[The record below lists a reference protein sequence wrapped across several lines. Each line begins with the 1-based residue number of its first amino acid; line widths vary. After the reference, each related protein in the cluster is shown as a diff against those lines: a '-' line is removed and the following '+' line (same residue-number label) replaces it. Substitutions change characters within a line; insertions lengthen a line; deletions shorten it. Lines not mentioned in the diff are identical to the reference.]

1 MSGLLNPNEVVKKL
15 PVIPSMVIA
24 DFGAGSGFF
33 SIALAKALNNNGKV
47 IALDIWPKALE
58 ALQTRAKIEK
68 VWPVIETKI
77 ADLEKPNGSKLTS
90 ESVNMVLISN
100 MLFQTEN
107 KINILKEAKRILQKD
122 GFLVIIDW
130 DPQKLPNKENLFPI
144 DKDKINKTIL
154 DMGFK
159 FKEDIFISDTHYCLI
174 YIKN

>member
-1 MSGLLNPNEVVKKL
+1 MSGLLNPTDVVKKL
-15 PVIPSMVIA
+15 PIIPSMVIA

-33 SIALAKALNNNGKV
+33 SIALAKALNNNGRV

-58 ALQTRAKIEK
+58 ALQTRAKIER
-68 VWPVIETKI
+68 VWPILETKV

-107 KINILKEAKRILQKD
+107 KINILKEAKRILQKN

-130 DPQKLPNKENLFPI
+130 NPQKLPNKENFFPT
-144 DKDKINKTIL
+144 DKDALNKIIL
-154 DMGFK
+154 NMDFK
-159 FKEDIFISDTHYCLI
+159 FKEDIFVSDTHYCLI